1 MRIIIIPFLFALA
14 FLAVTTC
21 VASDSGYY
29 TTQPQD
35 DLRVVVAGIAKLTQ
49 PERTTSGVPRSTE
62 MLLFGVRTLIN
73 ADVVIAWPKQPE
85 YMCLPELLDAAGNA
99 IPRTRTGKLYGSK
112 YSEVDFAKARLV
124 RQHIG
129 PASEPCWNL
138 FRPADLFHI
147 PKAGTYTLRLQF
159 QVMKVDA
166 SKSTNAVQI
175 VKFRSFSLPIVL
187 EPE

>member
-1 MRIIIIPFLFALA
+1 MRTIIINVLFVMV
-14 FLAVTTC
+14 FSAVTIC
-21 VASDSGYY
+21 IASDQGYY
-29 TTQPQD
+29 TSQPQD
-35 DLRVVVAGIAKLTQ
+35 DLCVMVTGIAKLTQ
-49 PERTTSGVPRSTE
+49 PGRKSSDVPRSAE
-62 MLLFGVRTLIN
+62 MLLFGLHTLTN